1 MRFEYTYRNTGVD
14 LWQLSMYY
22 TYGSMVGVCNVIF
35 TAAVW
40 ILTGIRW
47 GEAGAWMRA
56 ALVFGCLL
64 FPVIQPFMV
73 YQKARRQ
80 ASGITKDTKIVFD
93 ERGIHVAVG
102 EERSD
107 LEWKSIKRV
116 SKKPTLIII
125 FSDTTH
131 GFILPNWILGTER
144 EKFYE
149 FVALKVK
156 K

>member
-1 MRFEYTYRNTGVD
+1 MRFEYTYRNTAVD
-14 LWQLSMYY
+14 LWQLSLYY
-22 TYGSMVGVCNVIF
+22 TYGSMVGACNIIF

-47 GEAGAWMRA
+47 EEAGAWMRA

-64 FPVIQPFMV
+64 FPVIQPLAV

-80 ASGITKDTKIVFD
+80 AAGITQDTRIVFD
-93 ERGIHVAVG
+93 ERGIHVTVG
-102 EERSD
+102 KEHSD

-116 SKKPTLIII
+116 SQKPTLIVI

-131 GFILPNWILGTER
+131 GFILPNRILGAER
-144 EKFYE
+144 EKFYQ
-149 FVALKVK
+149 FVSLKVEK
-156 K
+156 

>member
-56 ALVFGCLL
+56 ALVFGCIKR
-64 FPVIQPFMV
+64 PDV
-73 YQKARRQ
+73 RRQ
-80 ASGITKDTKIVFD
+80 VLQKTRKSFLT
-93 ERGIHVAVG
+93 R
-102 EERSD
+102 EESMWQW
-107 LEWKSIKRV
+107 EKSV
-116 SKKPTLIII
+116 LT
-125 FSDTTH
+125 
-131 GFILPNWILGTER
+131 
-144 EKFYE
+144 
-149 FVALKVK
+149 
-156 K
+156 

>member
-35 TAAVW
+35 TAAVC

-47 GEAGAWMRA
+47 REAGDVMRI

-64 FPVIQPFMV
+64 FPVIQPLIV

-80 ASGITKDTKIVFD
+80 AAGITKDTKIVFD
-93 ERGIHVAVG
+93 ERGIHIAVG

-107 LEWKSIKRV
+107 LEWRSIKRV
-116 SKKPTLIII
+116 SKKPTLLII

-131 GFILPNWILGTER
+131 GFILPNRILGAER
-144 EKFYE
+144 EKFYQ
-149 FVALKVK
+149 FVTSKVK